1 MVYMEDIN
9 LWELPFVALEDRNSL
24 PDEPC
29 VYLAIDKDNS
39 VLYVG
44 MSDNLRQKWKSHPKL
59 EALSRLEGVKISYIR
74 TEVELLRKLEN
85 ALIKVFKPPLNLT
98 EAPKKGI
105 AALREKIGLTQKQLG
120 DLVGVDTS
128 TIRNWEYGKGS
139 ETFAKV
145 ARLCKVLECDI
156 EDLFEEEAV

>member
-1 MVYMEDIN
+1 M
-9 LWELPFVALEDRNSL
+9 ALEDRNSL

-105 AALREKIGLTQKQLG
+105 AALREKMGLTQKQLG

>member
-1 MVYMEDIN
+1 MVVVMADAGYQ
-9 LWELPFVALEDRNSL
+9 FVISVIFVMVKRDFDYCQWFGSYGLGLVN
-24 PDEPC
+24 DE
-29 VYLAIDKDNS
+29 VVEFGLSKGLVVNF
-39 VLYVG
+39 L
-44 MSDNLRQKWKSHPKL
+44 KL
-59 EALSRLEGVKISYIR
+59 
-74 TEVELLRKLEN
+74 
-85 ALIKVFKPPLNLT
+85 
-98 EAPKKGI
+98 